1 MSSFNVKTPD
11 EWKEN
16 LYKKTN
22 NKKAVRIRPIIVLAA
37 ALAVIICF
45 SGSALAVRV
54 SKAPEYFGSIFLRDS
69 QVANEVYSEK
79 NYYFDSN
86 KDDLTLNCK
95 GIVGDSYSVFIL
107 FELKSTGEIIFDEN
121 KTYDFENHDQNI
133 PFASGYGKSWACYVI
148 DERTM
153 EINVSLSVPGGS
165 MVGKTVSMYFENIEE
180 YEKNSFNKTD
190 VIECEFSGEIV
201 IDYPNT
207 LNKLKATQNTVDIV
221 GVKFKPLKGK
231 ISNLHFDYTLELV
244 DGEEIFAGM
253 SEDNLITGTLTL
265 NYADGTRD
273 DFRIKMPP
281 ENPDDASVGSFGKR
295 DKKLHIELSLPEP
308 IFANKVTSVELNGTE
323 IFIK

>member
-133 PFASGYGKSWACYVI
+133 PFASGYGKSCFYP
-148 DERTM
+148 
-153 EINVSLSVPGGS
+153 LLVP
-165 MVGKTVSMYFENIEE
+165 IE
-180 YEKNSFNKTD
+180 
-190 VIECEFSGEIV
+190 
-201 IDYPNT
+201 
-207 LNKLKATQNTVDIV
+207 
-221 GVKFKPLKGK
+221 
-231 ISNLHFDYTLELV
+231 
-244 DGEEIFAGM
+244 
-253 SEDNLITGTLTL
+253 
-265 NYADGTRD
+265 
-273 DFRIKMPP
+273 
-281 ENPDDASVGSFGKR
+281 
-295 DKKLHIELSLPEP
+295 
-308 IFANKVTSVELNGTE
+308 
-323 IFIK
+323 